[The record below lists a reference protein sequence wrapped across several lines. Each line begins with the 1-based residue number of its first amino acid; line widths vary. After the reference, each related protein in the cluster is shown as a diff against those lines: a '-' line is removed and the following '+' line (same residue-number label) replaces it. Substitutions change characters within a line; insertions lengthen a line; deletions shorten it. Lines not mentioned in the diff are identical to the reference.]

1 MSERNNHNIAMYRH
15 VLVCV
20 FLCFK
25 KDKSKLGELRAVR
38 PHIYN
43 IMFPFT
49 LIFDF
54 FRVFFL

>member
-15 VLVCV
+15 VCV
-20 FLCFK
+20 FFLCFK

-43 IMFPFT
+43 IMFQIVP
-49 LIFDF
+49 L
-54 FRVFFL
+54 RQRRAW